1 MDANSPLAVVVAVGV
16 VQLVIWSVSG
26 VLWYRRERRWKRE
39 EMVRRQLWDLEQQIR
54 EEGMS
59 EEWRQWHRE
68 YRQRQVEIRR
78 EARRR
83 LGLAEEADE
92 S

>member
-1 MDANSPLAVVVAVGV
+1 MDANSPLAFIVAVVAV
-16 VQLVIWSVSG
+16 QAVIWSVFG
-26 VLWYRRERRWKRE
+26 LLWHRRERRWQRE
-39 EMVRRQLWDLEQQIR
+39 DLVRRQLWDMEQQIR

-59 EEWRQWHRE
+59 EEWRQWHQA
-68 YRQRQVEIRR
+68 YRQRQAEIQR

-83 LGLAEEADE
+83 LGLPEEVDE

>member
-1 MDANSPLAVVVAVGV
+1 MDANSPLAFIVAVVAV
-16 VQLVIWSVSG
+16 QAVIWSVFG
-26 VLWYRRERRWKRE
+26 LLWQRRERRWQRE
-39 EMVRRQLWDLEQQIR
+39 DLVRRQLWDMEQQIR

-59 EEWRQWHRE
+59 EEWRQWHQA
-68 YRQRQVEIRR
+68 YRQCQAEIQR

-83 LGLAEEADE
+83 LGLSEEVDE

>member
-1 MDANSPLAVVVAVGV
+1 MDANSPLAFIVAVGA
-16 VQLVIWSVSG
+16 VQRVIWSVFG
-26 VLWYRRERRWKRE
+26 VLWHRRERRWKRE

-54 EEGMS
+54 EEGIS
-59 EEWRQWHRE
+59 EEWRQWHQE
-68 YRQRQVEIRR
+68 YRQRQAEIKR

-83 LGLAEEADE
+83 LGLPEEVDE

>member
-1 MDANSPLAVVVAVGV
+1 MDANRPCARVLAVGAV
-16 VQLVIWSVSG
+16 QAVIWSVFG
-26 VLWYRRERRWKRE
+26 LLWHRRERRWQRE
-39 EMVRRQLWDLEQQIR
+39 EMVRRQLSDMEQQIR

-59 EEWRQWHRE
+59 EEWRQWHQA
-68 YRQRQVEIRR
+68 YRQRQAEITH

-83 LGLAEEADE
+83 LGLPEEVDE